1 MIKNSLYIDNFTHTL
16 YATFPKVEGNW
27 FNQQC
32 SAFSVTFATE
42 KVIEL
47 IANSVLKIAYRKIV
61 VL

>member
-1 MIKNSLYIDNFTHTL
+1 MIKNSSYIDNFTHTL

-47 IANSVLKIAYRKIV
+47 IANSVLKQE
-61 VL
+61 